1 MSYLCPAITSYNNQ
15 IENKLS
21 KGLMEITP
29 SLQLQSGYLETSAS
43 RHLNVIIMEK
53 KL

>member
-1 MSYLCPAITSYNNQ
+1 
-15 IENKLS
+15 
-21 KGLMEITP
+21 MEITP

-53 KL
+53 KLWRMQSYYYTALGYKGK